1 MPDKSN
7 VVKLPGRAPEPAA
20 APSAAG
26 TRSRPGIID
35 QALEYWNRLRAGRP
49 MPARADL
56 SPGDIPKLLPYVI
69 LMDVLH
75 GPLDFRY
82 RLIGTEID
90 RVCRRNYKGAKMSE
104 LPDKRSPNPIW
115 LHHQEAVETRAPVRR
130 ELSYV
135 GPDGD
140 VKRVA
145 HCLMPFSA
153 DGARV
158 DHILVAVDI
167 ERRG

>member
-7 VVKLPGRAPEPAA
+7 VVKLPRRAPEPDSAPPPAA
-20 APSAAG
+20 VRAK
-26 TRSRPGIID
+26 PGVID
-35 QALEYWNRLRAGRP
+35 QALAYWNRIRAGRP

-56 SPGDIPKLLPYVI
+56 SPGDIPKLLPCVI

-75 GPLDFRY
+75 EPLDFRY

-90 RVCRRNYKGAKMSE
+90 RICHRNYKGAKMSE

-115 LHHQEAVETRAPVRR
+115 QHHQEAVETRAPVRR
-130 ELSYV
+130 ALSYV

-140 VKRVA
+140 VMRVE
-145 HCLMPFSA
+145 HCVLPFS
-153 DGARV
+153 DSGKTV
-158 DHILVAVDI
+158 DHLLVAVDV
-167 ERRG
+167 ERRL

>member
-7 VVKLPGRAPEPAA
+7 IVNLPRRAPEPAA
-20 APSAAG
+20 AAPPAVA
-26 TRSRPGIID
+26 RAKPGVID

-49 MPARADL
+49 MPTRADL

-69 LMDVLH
+69 LMEVLH

-104 LPDKRSPNPIW
+104 LPDKKSPNPIW
-115 LHHQEAVETRAPVRR
+115 LHHQEAVEARAPVRR

-140 VKRVA
+140 VKRVE
-145 HCLMPFSA
+145 HCLLPFSG
-153 DGARV
+153 DGKTV

-167 ERRG
+167 ERRV